1 MRWNLGK
8 LWNWTRTCFQM
19 RLLDSW
25 ASCYFLMLGTGEE
38 PIADMCTDIGRFWF
52 CIDPRRMGY
61 AHLHSFRVYSWLW
74 GQCELDMLSCG
85 GSELSLRME
94 FRSVEAEN
102 KALQLGKISRQV
114 SNIVL
119 ASDKV
124 SLPSQLFI
132 YKWEVAWALNIL
144 PTYLHDTKELAD
156 VHNVSFYGYFIR
168 YGACP
173 DHKKLRRVLSR
184 GWKESCVQDCCWW

>member
-1 MRWNLGK
+1 
-8 LWNWTRTCFQM
+8 
-19 RLLDSW
+19 
-25 ASCYFLMLGTGEE
+25 
-38 PIADMCTDIGRFWF
+38 
-52 CIDPRRMGY
+52 
-61 AHLHSFRVYSWLW
+61 
-74 GQCELDMLSCG
+74 MLSCG

-132 YKWEVAWALNIL
+132 YKWEVA
-144 PTYLHDTKELAD
+144 
-156 VHNVSFYGYFIR
+156 
-168 YGACP
+168 
-173 DHKKLRRVLSR
+173 
-184 GWKESCVQDCCWW
+184 